1 MFDGANFTLI
11 SDVDQDKSKIPKFL
25 CQSFLEVHQTPGSMP
40 VVGLE
45 EFQ

>member
-25 CQSFLEVHQTPGSMP
+25 RQSFLEVHRIPGSMP
-40 VVGLE
+40 GVGLN
-45 EFQ
+45 EF